1 MNGASADARLSRRKV
16 IVGAAAQVLCLHIGA
31 RVARSADSAA
41 RHDVNF
47 DRDRFVED
55 CVVAGRERDAQAAV
69 RDVLARA
76 VRQPSAVLARLGAMD
91 RAGLDVMHRSAT
103 LTIFAAHWAPQM
115 SLPAHD
121 HRMWALIGLYAG
133 REDNIYWS
141 RTAGGLRAR
150 SATVLFAG
158 EVATLPADA
167 IHSVTNPLVHFTGG
181 IHIYG
186 GDFFATP
193 RSQWDSETLVEEPS
207 NGATIRA
214 IFERENRRLARE
226 GCGQGT
232 EST

>member
-47 DRDRFVED
+47 E
-55 CVVAGRERDAQAAV
+55 ERDAQAAV

-91 RAGLDVMHRSAT
+91 SAGLDVMHRSAT

-150 SATVLFAG
+150 SATITHSCTSPGAFTPMGVTSSLRRAANG
-158 EVATLPADA
+158 IPRPLSRSLQTAQRSEQYSNEKTAAWLVNAVAKAWSQPDA
-167 IHSVTNPLVHFTGG
+167 PVAVP
-181 IHIYG
+181 
-186 GDFFATP
+186 
-193 RSQWDSETLVEEPS
+193 
-207 NGATIRA
+207 
-214 IFERENRRLARE
+214 
-226 GCGQGT
+226 
-232 EST
+232 

>member
-1 MNGASADARLSRRKV
+1 MN
-16 IVGAAAQVLCLHIGA
+16 
-31 RVARSADSAA
+31 
-41 RHDVNF
+41 F
-47 DRDRFVED
+47 E
-55 CVVAGRERDAQAAV
+55 ERDAQAAV

-226 GCGQGT
+226 GCGQGM